1 MISRLR
7 FSTLSMP
14 NLSPAEW
21 VMLGSF
27 GVFCF
32 VFPFATFLMSFGL
45 MPWGMEWMS
54 SLLLAMLGLACGAWM
69 VVNFRHVGLWLS
81 LLVLALG
88 VGLEYV
94 GVFTGVPFGEYRYT
108 GVLVPEL
115 PGGVPL
121 AIGFAWLLIVVG
133 GLFSARWLLSYVK
146 VGQPL
151 LWPTVLLGAVLAV
164 GLDLLLEPVAY
175 HVKGYWEW
183 QAPLPEGYYGVP
195 WSNFAT
201 WFVAALGMNWLV
213 SRTTARTEKLAWSW
227 LPVWLYGMN
236 VFMFGVVNVI
246 HGFWV
251 PGAVMA
257 VLLTLLLGPGV
268 RRRRMPS

>member
-1 MISRLR
+1 
-7 FSTLSMP
+7 MP

>member
-1 MISRLR
+1 MISRR
-7 FSTLSMP
+7 RAA
-14 NLSPAEW
+14 NLNFHKLTPSEW
-21 VMLGSF
+21 LMLVAF

-32 VFPFATFLMSFGL
+32 VFPFATFLMSFDL

-69 VVNFRHVGLWLS
+69 VVNFRHVGLLLS

-88 VGLEYV
+88 VALEYV

-121 AIGFAWLLIVVG
+121 AIGFAWLLVVVG
-133 GLFSARWLLSYVK
+133 GLFTARHLLNYVNARLLSV
-146 VGQPL
+146 
-151 LWPTVLLGAVLAV
+151 WPTILLGSVLAV

-183 QAPLPEGYYGVP
+183 QAP
-195 WSNFAT
+195 
-201 WFVAALGMNWLV
+201 M
-213 SRTTARTEKLAWSW
+213 
-227 LPVWLYGMN
+227 
-236 VFMFGVVNVI
+236 
-246 HGFWV
+246 
-251 PGAVMA
+251 
-257 VLLTLLLGPGV
+257 
-268 RRRRMPS
+268 